1 MPVSLSR
8 SDVDDLSAVPCNGSS
23 TVSTGAQ
30 WAASISR
37 LSISWPGA
45 SRNETP
51 EPGHDQGAQRP
62 PLWRRAST
70 PIPRGP
76 PRLISNLLASNVG
89 RAGRPMT
96 IQRPG
101 DNERER
107 QNTMTATPRSTGV
120 ETAPSLQAELERRVD
135 GEVRFDSGSRAAY
148 AVDSSNYRQVPVA
161 VVTPRTVEA
170 AVDTIAVC
178 AGLGVPV
185 VSRGGGTSLAGQT
198 TNSAVVIDWTKYCHD
213 LVSLD
218 VAARTCV
225 VEPGIALDELN
236 RALAQHGLMY
246 GPKPATHRTCTLG
259 GVIGNN
265 SCGSTA
271 QAYGKTVDNIVR
283 LEVLTYDGTRMWV
296 GPTSDDEYASIVA
309 DAGRRAQIY
318 RGLRELR
325 DDNLSLIRTR
335 YPKIPRR
342 VSGYNLDS
350 LLPENHFDVARALV
364 GSEGTLVAVLHAEL
378 TLVEVPKATSMV
390 VLGYPDIAAAGDAV
404 MEVVAHDPWQ
414 LEGMDEVLIDM
425 EKQAHLAGEAIAA
438 MPHGG
443 GWLMVQ
449 FIADTQ
455 DAADGKSKRLLDEV
469 DSHEHPPTHKF
480 LDDPATMGQVVE
492 VRELSLGAS
501 AHPVG
506 QHDNWPGWE
515 DSAVPPERLGD
526 YLRDLRVLFDEFG
539 YDKSKVAIYG
549 HFGQA
554 CIHCRIPFELRTV
567 DGVAHFHD
575 FTARAADLVASYGGS
590 LSGEHGDGQARG
602 DLLPRMFGDEVVA
615 LFGQVKALFDPD
627 DRMNPGKVVHP
638 NPRDRQL
645 RLGPDYVHAEPTTH
659 FSYPDD
665 NGKFSHAALRC
676 VGIGSCRNAVS
687 DEQVMCPSY
696 MVTRE
701 EEDSTRGRAR
711 LLFEMLRGDTI
722 TDGWRSTE
730 VRDALDLCLSCK
742 GCKSDCPVGVDM
754 ATYKAEFLSHHY
766 QGRLRPMA
774 HDSMGWLPL
783 LSQVAVRIPGL
794 VNAVTQSPVAPALKK
809 IGGIAAERTIP
820 TFAPES
826 FVSSWKRR
834 TAHSRPRARGHRGP
848 VVLWPDSF
856 TNAFDPQIARAA
868 VLVLEDAGFEV
879 RVPTRPVCC
888 GLTWVSTGQLDT
900 AKKVLRRTLDV
911 LRDDIRAGVP
921 VVGLEPSCT
930 AMFRSDGVELLAGD
944 EDMRRLSKQTRTLA
958 ELLTERAPDWQ
969 PPQVHVD
976 ALVQTHCHQH
986 AIMGVDADTTLM
998 KAAGIDAERLGS
1010 GCCGLA
1016 GNFGFEDG
1024 HYEVSRAAG
1033 ERVLLPRVRA
1043 AAEQTVILADGFSC
1057 RTQIEQGGTGRTAVH
1072 LAELLASGLGDASRD
1087 QPPNADVLTPSI
1099 RSGARSG
1106 ETSG

>member
-1 MPVSLSR
+1 
-8 SDVDDLSAVPCNGSS
+8 
-23 TVSTGAQ
+23 
-30 WAASISR
+30 
-37 LSISWPGA
+37 
-45 SRNETP
+45 
-51 EPGHDQGAQRP
+51 
-62 PLWRRAST
+62 
-70 PIPRGP
+70 
-76 PRLISNLLASNVG
+76 
-89 RAGRPMT
+89 
-96 IQRPG
+96 
-101 DNERER
+101 
-107 QNTMTATPRSTGV
+107 MTATVDIAITS
-120 ETAPSLQAELERRVD
+120 SLQSELRRAVV
-135 GEVRFDSGSRAAY
+135 GEVRFDLGSRATY

-161 VVTPRTVEA
+161 VVAPRSIDD
-170 AVDTIAVC
+170 AVAVIGVC
-178 AGLGVPV
+178 ARFGAPV

-198 TNSAVVIDWTKYCHD
+198 TNSAVVIDWTKYCHQV
-213 LVSLD
+213 VSLD

-236 RALAQHGLMY
+236 RSLARHGLMY

-259 GVIGNN
+259 GMIGNN

-271 QAYGKTVDNIVR
+271 QAYGKTVDNILR

-296 GPTSDDEYASIVA
+296 GATSDEEYASIVGA
-309 DAGRRAQIY
+309 GGRRAEIY

-325 DDNLSLIRTR
+325 DGNLSLIRTR

-364 GSEGTLVAVLHAEL
+364 GSEGTLVTVLHAEL
-378 TLVEVPKATSMV
+378 TLVEVPQAKSMV

-404 MEVVAHDPWQ
+404 MDVVAHDPWQ
-414 LEGMDEVLIDM
+414 LEGMDEVLIEM
-425 EKQAHLAGEAIAA
+425 EKQAHLAGDAID
-438 MPHGG
+438 MLPRGG
-443 GWLMVQ
+443 GWLMIQ
-449 FIADTQ
+449 FAGQDQDEAD
-455 DAADGKSKRLLDEV
+455 AKARKLLDDIE
-469 DSHEHPPTHKF
+469 HGNHPPTAKF
-480 LDDPATMGQVVE
+480 LDDPAKEDTLVE
-492 VRELSLGAS
+492 ARESGLGAT
-501 AHPVG
+501 AHPRDS
-506 QHDNWPGWE
+506 HITWPGWE
-515 DSAVPPERLGD
+515 DSAVPPQRLGD
-526 YLRDLRVLFDEFG
+526 YLRDLRSLLDEFG
-539 YDKSKVAIYG
+539 YSKDETSLYG

-554 CIHCRIPFELRTV
+554 CIHTRIPFELRTV

-590 LSGEHGDGQARG
+590 LSGEHGDGQARA

-615 LFGQVKALFDPD
+615 LFGQLKALFDPD
-627 DRMNPGKVVHP
+627 NRMNPGKVVSP
-638 NPRDRQL
+638 NPRDHQL
-645 RLGPDYVHAEPTTH
+645 RLGPDYVHTEPRTH
-659 FSYPDD
+659 FSYPEDD
-665 NGKFSHAALRC
+665 GKFSHAALRC
-676 VGIGSCRNAVS
+676 VGIGNCRNAVS

-774 HDSMGWLPL
+774 HYSMGWLPL

-794 VNAVTQSPVAPALKK
+794 VNAVTQSPAAPLLKK
-809 IGGIAAERTIP
+809 LGGIAAERSIP
-820 TFAPES
+820 TFAPQS
-826 FVSSWKRR
+826 FVSTWKHRP
-834 TAHSRPRARGHRGP
+834 AHSRPRRPGPRGP

-888 GLTWVSTGQLDT
+888 GLTWVSTGQLAT

-911 LRDDIRAGVP
+911 LRDDIRAGLP

-930 AMFRSDGVELLAGD
+930 AMFRSDGVELLPGD

-969 PPQVHVD
+969 PPQLHVD

-986 AIMGVDADTTLM
+986 AIMGVDADTALM
-998 KAAGIDAERLGS
+998 KGAGIDADRLAS

-1016 GNFGFEDG
+1016 GNFGFEAG

-1043 AAEQTVILADGFSC
+1043 ADEQTVVLADGFSC
-1057 RTQIEQGGTGRTAVH
+1057 RTQIEQGDTGRTPVH
-1072 LAELLASGLGDASRD
+1072 LAELLASGLDGASRD
-1087 QPPNADVLTPSI
+1087 QRGS
-1099 RSGARSG
+1099 ARQPVTTSK
-1106 ETSG
+1106 ET